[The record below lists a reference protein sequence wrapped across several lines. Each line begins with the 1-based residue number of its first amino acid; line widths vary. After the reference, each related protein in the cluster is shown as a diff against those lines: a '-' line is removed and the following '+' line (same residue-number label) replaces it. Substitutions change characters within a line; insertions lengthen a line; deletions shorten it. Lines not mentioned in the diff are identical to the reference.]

1 MEPHHRR
8 THDRPA
14 RRPRPGKL
22 PAAERHAEVPPRHP
36 PDLQHARGCTRPAQ
50 YTDLDHA
57 TAWKDGG
64 RTDKANM
71 RPLCRVHHVLRDE
84 PGWTFTTDSETGVLT
99 VTAPNGRSYTDEP
112 TIAGFR

>member
-1 MEPHHRR
+1 
-8 THDRPA
+8 
-14 RRPRPGKL
+14 
-22 PAAERHAEVPPRHP
+22 
-36 PDLQHARGCTRPAQ
+36 
-50 YTDLDHA
+50 
-57 TAWKDGG
+57 
-64 RTDKANM
+64 M